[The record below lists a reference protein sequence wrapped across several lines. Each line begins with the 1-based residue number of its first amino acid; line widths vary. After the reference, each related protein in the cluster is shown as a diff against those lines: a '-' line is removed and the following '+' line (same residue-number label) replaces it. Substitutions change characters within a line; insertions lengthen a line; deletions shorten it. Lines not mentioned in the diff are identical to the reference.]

1 MVCNSLECI
10 RDDNFAMTET
20 DSYATKKCTV
30 GEAERF
36 CNFGSWDE
44 ADYGN
49 CCRFF
54 F

>member
-1 MVCNSLECI
+1 
-10 RDDNFAMTET
+10 MTET

-49 CCRFF
+49 CCRYVWEVFTLS
-54 F
+54 

>member
-1 MVCNSLECI
+1 
-10 RDDNFAMTET
+10 MTET
-20 DSYATKKCTV
+20 DSYASRKCTV

-49 CCRFF
+49 CCKCFYVILTSSQLQARM
-54 F
+54 